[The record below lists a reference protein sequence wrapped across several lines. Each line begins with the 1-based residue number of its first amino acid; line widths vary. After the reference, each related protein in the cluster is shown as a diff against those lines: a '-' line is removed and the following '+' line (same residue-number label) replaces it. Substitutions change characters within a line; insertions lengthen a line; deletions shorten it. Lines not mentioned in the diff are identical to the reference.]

1 MKKYIV
7 LFSAFFA
14 LASCEVDESL
24 NIDQKS
30 PTSVPASGLFTNAAR
45 NFFDQMNGSHHYRLY
60 AQYWAQTTYPETSQ
74 YIMTG
79 LQDNIWSSL
88 YSGVLQDLKGA
99 REIIAIEGAANSK
112 NQLAII
118 EMLEVYAFSVL
129 VDTYG
134 NVPYSE
140 ALDPLNPSPK
150 YDDAAEIYTDI
161 LSRLDGAISNMG
173 AGAGFEASQDPIYGG
188 DMNLWKK
195 AANSLK
201 LRLAMRLA
209 DINPAVAQQKAT
221 EAATGVITSNAENF
235 GINYLSSAPNTNP
248 LWVTLVQSGR
258 NDYVAANTMV
268 DAMNSLNDPRLDYY
282 FELKDGAYKGG
293 IYGDANAASGF
304 SAVSD
309 ELKNP
314 ALKGNLITA
323 SEVSF
328 LLAEAAARGFNV
340 TGSAETHYSNGVTT
354 SIENWGGTESDATTY
369 LAQSSVAYNTA
380 AGDWKTKI
388 GTQKWIA
395 MYNNNFEGWT
405 TYRLFDNPVLNAAPG
420 MSIQDIPT
428 RILYPISEATLN
440 GPALNSAISAIGG
453 NNKTTKLFWD
463 KF

>member
-79 LQDNIWSSL
+79 LQDNIWSTI

-99 REIIAIEGAANSK
+99 REIITLDGAANSK
-112 NQLAII
+112 NQLAVI

-150 YDDAAEIYTDI
+150 YDDAAEIYSDI

-173 AGAGFEASQDPIYGG
+173 TGVGFEASQDPIYGG
-188 DMNLWKK
+188 DMSLWKK

-209 DINPAVAQQKAT
+209 DVNSSLSQQKAT
-221 EAATGVITSNAENF
+221 EAAANVITSNTENF

-268 DAMNSLNDPRLDYY
+268 DAMNSLNDPRLEYY
-282 FELKDGAYKGG
+282 FELKDGVYKGG

-328 LLAEAAARGFNV
+328 LLAEAAARGYNV
-340 TGSAETHYSNGVTT
+340 TGSAETHYNNGVTA
-354 SIENWGGTESDATTY
+354 SIENWGGTDSDATQY
-369 LAQSSVAYNTA
+369 LSQSSVAYTTA

-405 TYRLFDNPVLNAAPG
+405 TYRLFDNPVLNAPPG
-420 MSIQDIPT
+420 MNVQDIPT

-440 GPALNSAISAIGG
+440 GPALDSAISAIGG
-453 NNKTTKLFWD
+453 DNKTTKLFWD

>member
-7 LFSAFFA
+7 LFSALFA
-14 LASCEVDESL
+14 FSSCEVDESL
-24 NIDQKS
+24 NIDQKN
-30 PTSVPASGLFTNAAR
+30 PTVVPASGLFTNAAR
-45 NFFDQMNGSHHYRLY
+45 NFFDRMNGWHENRLY
-60 AQYWAQTTYPETSQ
+60 AQYWAQTTYPESSQ

-79 LQDNIWSSL
+79 LQDNIWSTI

-99 REIIAIEGAANSK
+99 REIIEANAGADSK
-112 NQLAII
+112 NQLAVI
-118 EMLEVYAFSVL
+118 EMMEVYAFSVL

-140 ALDPLNPSPK
+140 ALNPLNSSPK
-150 YDDAAEIYTDI
+150 YDDAAAIYTDI

-173 AGAGFEASQDPIYGG
+173 TGNGFEASQDPIYGG
-188 DMNLWKK
+188 DMSLWKK

-209 DINPAVAQQKAT
+209 DVNPAVSQQKAE
-221 EAATGVITSNAENF
+221 EAAAGVISANSDNF
-235 GINYLSSAPNTNP
+235 GINYLASAPNTNP

-258 NDYVAANTMV
+258 NDYVAANTLV
-268 DAMNSLNDPRLDYY
+268 NIMNPLNDPRLEYF
-282 FELKDGAYKGG
+282 FELKDGVYKGG
-293 IYGDANAASGF
+293 IYGDANVASGY
-304 SAVSD
+304 SAISD

-314 ALKGNLITA
+314 ALKGDLISA

-328 LLAEAAARGFNV
+328 LLAEAAARGYNV
-340 TGSAETHYSNGVTT
+340 GGTSESHYNKGIT
-354 SIENWGGTESDATTY
+354 SSIDQWGGTSADAATY
-369 LAQSSVAYNTA
+369 LAQSTVAYASAT
-380 AGDWKTKI
+380 GDWKTKI

-405 TYRLFDNPVLNAAPG
+405 TWRLFDKPLLNTVPG
-420 MSIQDIPT
+420 LSYQDIPT

-440 GPALNSAISAIGG
+440 GPSLKTAISAIGG
-453 NNKTTKLFWD
+453 DAKTTKLFWD

>member
-1 MKKYIV
+1 
-7 LFSAFFA
+7 
-14 LASCEVDESL
+14 
-24 NIDQKS
+24 
-30 PTSVPASGLFTNAAR
+30 
-45 NFFDQMNGSHHYRLY
+45 
-60 AQYWAQTTYPETSQ
+60 
-74 YIMTG
+74 
-79 LQDNIWSSL
+79 
-88 YSGVLQDLKGA
+88 
-99 REIIAIEGAANSK
+99 
-112 NQLAII
+112 
-118 EMLEVYAFSVL
+118 
-129 VDTYG
+129 
-134 NVPYSE
+134 
-140 ALDPLNPSPK
+140 
-150 YDDAAEIYTDI
+150 
-161 LSRLDGAISNMG
+161 
-173 AGAGFEASQDPIYGG
+173 
-188 DMNLWKK
+188 
-195 AANSLK
+195 
-201 LRLAMRLA
+201 
-209 DINPAVAQQKAT
+209 
-221 EAATGVITSNAENF
+221 
-235 GINYLSSAPNTNP
+235 
-248 LWVTLVQSGR
+248 
-258 NDYVAANTMV
+258 MV

-405 TYRLFDNPVLNAAPG
+405 TYRLFDYPVLNAAPG
-420 MSIQDIPT
+420 ISIQDIPT